1 MIFQFPPSKDPS
13 QWRSNSQIRNSTRK
27 ALEKGARHSAT
38 RSIPRSSA
46 LQETQSCGR
55 SSSNLGAPNSVADAR
70 RGHPRAP
77 LELCRVVMSTR
88 SKRAHR
94 RSRSSSESLSDEPP
108 AKIYA
113 SSAAAAAGLVDRL
126 ARLERATLAWQKLDE
141 RLSPGARTGIF
152 NLSELSSSNGTIR
165 GLPPLV
171 RPAAKRPPSSS
182 GLSTISWTESLGVQ
196 TRSVCTPPRTRA
208 SGLDTPDDI
217 SSVVEFA
224 PRR

>member
-1 MIFQFPPSKDPS
+1 M
-13 QWRSNSQIRNSTRK
+13 
-27 ALEKGARHSAT
+27 EKGARHSAT
-38 RSIPRSSA
+38 RSIPRSKAAIHTS
-46 LQETQSCGR
+46 LR
-55 SSSNLGAPNSVADAR
+55 SSARRSSVADAR

-77 LELCRVVMSTR
+77 LEHCRVVMSTR

-113 SSAAAAAGLVDRL
+113 SSAAAAAGLEDRL
-126 ARLERATLAWQKLDE
+126 ARLERATRAWQKLDE

-208 SGLDTPDDI
+208 SGLDTADDI
-217 SSVVEFA
+217 SSVVDFA
-224 PRR
+224 PCR